1 MLEITAAE
9 RRLSEEEI
17 GRELKKLD
25 SWSISKGRLHK
36 EFRFKNFAEALDFIN
51 MVGRIAESLCHHP
64 TIFNDYSLVVIELET
79 HSSKG
84 LSMLDFSF
92 ANQLD
97 SQF

>member
-1 MLEITAAE
+1 METTSAE
-9 RRLSEEEI
+9 RKLSEEEI
-17 GRELKKLD
+17 SKELKTLD
-25 SWSISKGRLHK
+25 SWRISKGRLHK
-36 EFRFKNFAEALDFIN
+36 EFKFKNFAEALEFIN

-64 TIFNDYSLVVIELET
+64 TIFNDYGLVVIELET

-97 SQF
+97 SQL